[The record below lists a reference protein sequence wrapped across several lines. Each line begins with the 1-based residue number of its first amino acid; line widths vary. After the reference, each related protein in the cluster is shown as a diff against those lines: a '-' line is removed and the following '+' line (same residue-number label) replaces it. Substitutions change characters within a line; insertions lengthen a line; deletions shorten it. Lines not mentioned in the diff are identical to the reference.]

1 MSKAKSAVI
10 MEDAVTLKKDHLS
23 FLETLGQSVA
33 NVAPTFMPAIMIA
46 TVAGIAGTASWLVYA
61 LATVSLIFVA
71 LNVARLAGRYATAGS
86 FFVYISRTMG
96 PMAGMLAGWA
106 LISAYLFTAMAV
118 TVGVAIFVNLILL
131 SFSLALPT
139 TVIYAVSVGLV
150 WLLAY
155 RDIKVSSRVGLGLEV
170 ISIGIILA
178 AAFLVLWHHQFKF
191 DMPQLSLEGA
201 TGKGV
206 MQALVLAIF
215 SFVGFES
222 AASLGREARNPLQ
235 TIPKVVVLTPILA
248 GAFFVL
254 MAYTVLLGFGDDG
267 AAVAKD
273 SAPLNTLAAGAGAPG
288 LGLLIYAGATISS
301 FACALASLNAA
312 SRLLFSMSR
321 YQFIHDSMGLIHTRH
336 RTPHLAVSLGSVA
349 MFLVPVLMLKYELM
363 DALGYLGTIA
373 TYGFIVVYF
382 LISVAAP
389 LYLKQNRDLK
399 FKDRL
404 IGAVG
409 ALGMVV
415 AMVGSVYP
423 VPSYPYNILPYLFLA
438 YMALGGLWFLWIKT
452 QSPQTLVNI
461 EKDLEISAA
470 TVIGRK

>member
-1 MSKAKSAVI
+1 MGTIENTALT
-10 MEDAVTLKKDHLS
+10 DGAVTLKKDHLS
-23 FLETLGQSVA
+23 FVETLGQSVA

-61 LATVSLIFVA
+61 LATISLIFVA

-106 LISAYLFTAMAV
+106 MIVAYLFTAMAV
-118 TVGVAIFVNLILL
+118 TVGVAIFVNLILQ
-131 SFSLALPT
+131 SFSLSLPSA
-139 TVIYAVSVGLV
+139 VIYAVSVGLV

-155 RDIKVSSRVGLGLEV
+155 RDIKVSSRIGLGLEI
-170 ISIGIILA
+170 ISVGIILA
-178 AAFLVLWHHQFKF
+178 AAALVLWHHAFKF
-191 DMPQLSLEGA
+191 DMAQFSLQGS
-201 TGKGV
+201 TSKGV

-222 AASLGREARNPLQ
+222 ATSLGREARNPLHA
-235 TIPKVVVLTPILA
+235 IPKAVVLTPILA

-254 MAYTVLLGFGDDG
+254 MAYTVLMGFNDDG
-267 AAVAKD
+267 AIVAKD
-273 SAPLNTLAAGAGAPG
+273 SSPLNTLAAGAGAPW
-288 LGLLIYAGATISS
+288 LGLLIYVGATISS

-312 SRLLFSMSR
+312 ARLLFSMGR

-336 RTPHLAVSLGSVA
+336 RTPHLAVSLSAVA
-349 MFLVPVLMLKYELM
+349 MFLVPALMFKYALI

-373 TYGFIVVYF
+373 TFGFIVVYF

-389 LYLKQNRDLK
+389 LYLKQHHDLK
-399 FKDRL
+399 LKDRI

-409 ALGMVV
+409 ALAMAV

-423 VPSYPYNILPYLFLA
+423 VPDYPYNILPYFFLV
-438 YMALGGLWFLWIKT
+438 YMALGALWFLRIKLR
-452 QSPQTLVNI
+452 SPQTLVNI
-461 EKDLEISAA
+461 EKDLEMSAP
-470 TVIGRK
+470 G